1 MRSTVKKHK
10 TEQDFSSARTM
21 NISAL
26 NVHPISPPS
35 NGGLSNWSTESS
47 WFEIRA
53 LALRARI
60 ISNDTAHLRA
70 SLCGQEVIQGKPF
83 CKVGYEIHLHSS
95 QHL

>member
-35 NGGLSNWSTESS
+35 NGDYQIGAQSLPGSKCGHLLSEPVLYQMTPLTCVHPY
-47 WFEIRA
+47 A
-53 LALRARI
+53 A
-60 ISNDTAHLRA
+60 
-70 SLCGQEVIQGKPF
+70 K
-83 CKVGYEIHLHSS
+83 K
-95 QHL
+95 